1 MMTRSTSVFID
12 LAAIGDNITALKRSL
27 KESRFMAVV
36 KADAYGHGAVSVARH
51 IEKMVDAYAVA
62 FTEEAV
68 ELRTAGII
76 KPILILEGPHSEND
90 VAIAAKQDLWPAV
103 HDLRQIEWCRAHQR
117 PLSHIWIKIDT
128 GMHRLGFA
136 PEQLHSVQQSLE
148 GAGCR
153 RLTLMSHLASA
164 EFPDS
169 SITTQQL
176 NLWRQIV
183 SDWPSD
189 VSLCNSAAS
198 RLGLATKND
207 WARVG
212 YAMYGGLV
220 KDLSSNSE
228 LKPAMRFETAVLAVR
243 RIATG
248 EAVGYGGHWIAR
260 RDSLIATLPVG
271 YGDGYPWAA
280 QNGTPIEINGSL
292 APLVGRVS
300 MDMLTVDVTDCDDVG
315 IGTRAIL
322 WGHNPGVDEVAAASG
337 TIGYELMTRMTGRA
351 TRCYEE

>member
-1 MMTRSTSVFID
+1 
-12 LAAIGDNITALKRSL
+12 
-27 KESRFMAVV
+27 
-36 KADAYGHGAVSVARH
+36 
-51 IEKMVDAYAVA
+51 
-62 FTEEAV
+62 
-68 ELRTAGII
+68 
-76 KPILILEGPHSEND
+76 
-90 VAIAAKQDLWPAV
+90 
-103 HDLRQIEWCRAHQR
+103 
-117 PLSHIWIKIDT
+117 
-128 GMHRLGFA
+128 
-136 PEQLHSVQQSLE
+136 
-148 GAGCR
+148 
-153 RLTLMSHLASA
+153 MSHLASA

-243 RIATG
+243 RIAAG

-300 MDMLTVDVTDCDDVG
+300 MDMLTVDVTDCDDVE

-351 TRCYEE
+351 KRCYEK